1 MTELIQA
8 KLDNE
13 ITINELGEEKHR
25 YIDELYAL
33 RMDITRKIEDVA
45 KKNSQIQNLQEELQI
60 VSKKS

>member
-1 MTELIQA
+1 LTELIQA

-45 KKNSQIQNLQEELQI
+45 KKNSQIQNL
-60 VSKKS
+60 